1 MVGLRAWATRR
12 RSSVLLVLD
21 ALGGVSWVALGL
33 LLAVAWG
40 SFVGFATR
48 GWNEDRPGGD
58 AMAPAPPY
66 DAFEE
71 IEQARRRLFDATVVH
86 TNPRALR
93 LVADAP
99 PRRFRV
105 EIRGARPRPA
115 PGESHTVVRAGT
127 QMGVKLHCTGAGVRC
142 TPLSSERQ
150 YVLTREDVAVWV
162 WEVQAERAGTF
173 GIALTITSYL
183 RDSDS
188 VLAEKLSPAWTV
200 RAVEPPEDD
209 DWLTWARDL
218 WRRVADAITGLG
230 GLAVSVSAIAA
241 VAAMVVRRR
250 LPALGPED
258 EDAVESVG
266 GAVPD
271 PRPRPVRRVRSRPGR
286 AVAARNLRY
295 ARRIRPRAGP
305 RT

>member
-21 ALGGVSWVALGL
+21 ALGGVSWVVLGL
-33 LLAVAWG
+33 LLALVWG

-48 GWNEDRPGGD
+48 SWHEDRPGGD

-105 EIRGARPRPA
+105 EVRGARPRTEL
-115 PGESHTVVRAGT
+115 GGTHTVVRAGT
-127 QMGVKLHCTGAGVRC
+127 QIGVKLHCTGAAVRC

-162 WEVQAERAGTF
+162 WEVRAERAGTF

-183 RDSDS
+183 RDTDT
-188 VLAEKLSPAWTV
+188 VLAEELSPAWTV

-209 DWLTWARDL
+209 GWVSWARDL
-218 WRRVADAITGLG
+218 WRQVADAITGLG
-230 GLAVSVSAIAA
+230 GLAVSLSAIAA
-241 VAAMVVRRR
+241 VAAMVIRRR

-258 EDAVESVG
+258 EEAAESVR
-266 GAVPD
+266 GAAPGS
-271 PRPRPVRRVRSRPGR
+271 RPRPAPRVRSRPGR
-286 AVAARNLRY
+286 AGAARNLRY
-295 ARRIRPRAGP
+295 TRRIRARAGP